1 MPYKPDRTS
10 TQSASLQIPVFLA
23 AMSPV
28 LLSLLAGA
36 RQFRTIAQAAVTAV
50 ALCLAVTA
58 AAADSHIMLDFV
70 RGGEGGHQGFSMDP
84 VTGKFYQRPG
94 FGRMGGSPPYVFVF
108 ENAEHFAAGGPRTIV
123 NLQFPGF
130 AGTYFVVR
138 NGKLY
143 GRTDSMDNS
152 WPSTSSIS
160 RWNAVT
166 GQLELTSSIP
176 NMGGINGT
184 HTFPWGGFSG
194 VNWLQDSTGM
204 YVFGDSLSGPWM
216 ICKMAEDL
224 SVIETRIVNNTD
236 LGFAF
241 PINGHLF
248 VGQSSF
254 APFINS
260 KLKIISGIFSGLSS
274 QFIGS
279 SPWYIDNLFYDS
291 KADVLYLHNYAVSG
305 LYKVSGAST
314 KFGVA
319 NYAPGANDDSYQLNE
334 DSSIIVDAPGVM
346 SNDLDPD
353 HNPITTELVSST
365 SHGSLILQQDGSFTY
380 TPTPNFHGID
390 TFSYRVTDGTLY
402 SAETTVTIT
411 VHPVNDAPIVANSI
425 PDQIGDYGTSF
436 SLTVPGATFF
446 DVDGDALTLSAGGL
460 PGGVVFDADTGAFSG
475 VITEAGNFVVSV
487 TATDLSEGSI
497 TDTFTISIE
506 KVKLTVVADDV
517 LRIYGDANPVFTGT
531 LTGVVNG
538 DDITAS
544 YTSTANGASSVGVYS
559 IIPVLNDADGR
570 LANYTIDPN
579 NGTLTI
585 TARLLNV
592 AAHAQR
598 KVYGVSDPALTLSS
612 DTLVPG
618 DSFTGGL
625 VRTAGESVGL
635 YAISQGTLS
644 AGANYSIVFTGEN
657 MEITPASLVVTAD
670 NASRAYGEINPAF
683 TGSLTGVVG
692 SDNITA
698 TYSSAAMPLSS
709 VASYD
714 IEPALL
720 DPNGKL
726 GNYAVTM
733 NNGTLT
739 IHPAVA
745 NVAANAQGKTYG
757 QTNPTLDA
765 LVTGEVSGGDAL
777 AYTLETTATQFS
789 GVGGYP
795 ITVTLGANPNYT
807 VTSADST
814 LTVHPAPLEV
824 TIHSPA
830 SGYLAPVNTAID
842 FSGSY
847 TLTGVEGP
855 YQAYWTFDSATSFEH
870 SEWATIAGTSVGD
883 QFTFEAPGVYT
894 THLTVVDPTQPEG
907 IAVTA
912 DTVENDLPAYVVVY
926 DPTGGFV
933 TGGGWIHSP
942 AGAFHPDLAEFAG
955 VTGKASFGFVAKY
968 LKGANVPTG
977 NTEFQ
982 FKAGGLNFKSSTYEW
997 LVVAGARAQ
1006 YKGWGTING
1015 EDNYGFMLTAI
1026 DGQVNGG
1033 GGVDRFR
1040 IKIWDATVNVVV
1052 YDNQVASGD
1061 NDALADHTII
1071 GGGSIVIHQAPG
1083 PKK

>member
-1 MPYKPDRTS
+1 
-10 TQSASLQIPVFLA
+10 
-23 AMSPV
+23 
-28 LLSLLAGA
+28 
-36 RQFRTIAQAAVTAV
+36 
-50 ALCLAVTA
+50 
-58 AAADSHIMLDFV
+58 
-70 RGGEGGHQGFSMDP
+70 
-84 VTGKFYQRPG
+84 
-94 FGRMGGSPPYVFVF
+94 
-108 ENAEHFAAGGPRTIV
+108 
-123 NLQFPGF
+123 
-130 AGTYFVVR
+130 
-138 NGKLY
+138 
-143 GRTDSMDNS
+143 
-152 WPSTSSIS
+152 
-160 RWNAVT
+160 
-166 GQLELTSSIP
+166 
-176 NMGGINGT
+176 
-184 HTFPWGGFSG
+184 
-194 VNWLQDSTGM
+194 
-204 YVFGDSLSGPWM
+204 
-216 ICKMAEDL
+216 
-224 SVIETRIVNNTD
+224 
-236 LGFAF
+236 
-241 PINGHLF
+241 
-248 VGQSSF
+248 
-254 APFINS
+254 
-260 KLKIISGIFSGLSS
+260 
-274 QFIGS
+274 
-279 SPWYIDNLFYDS
+279 
-291 KADVLYLHNYAVSG
+291 
-305 LYKVSGAST
+305 VSGAST

-475 VITEAGNFVVSV
+475 VFTEAGNFVVSV

-777 AYTLETTATQFS
+777 AYTLETTATPFS

-1040 IKIWDATVNVVV
+1040 IKIWDAAVDVVV

-1083 PKK
+1083 PKR